1 MLRNS
6 TLLNV
11 RAEPGLIFEVLDH
24 NDLALKPR
32 PVEAMEM
39 ILAYCIERHAKGNQ
53 LDVSDKLVLK
63 ARDEPHP
70 DFCTT
75 SLPLPF
81 FKFLQL
87 KCA

>member
-11 RAEPGLIFEVLDH
+11 RSKPELIFEVSDH

-63 ARDEPHP
+63 ARDEP
-70 DFCTT
+70 T

-81 FKFLQL
+81 SQFLQQL

>member
-1 MLRNS
+1 MS
-6 TLLNV
+6 
-11 RAEPGLIFEVLDH
+11 DH

-70 DFCTT
+70 DYSARLRCLFH
-75 SLPLPF
+75 SLNF
-81 FKFLQL
+81 YNS
-87 KCA
+87 